1 MEFEKS
7 PSVRS
12 VLLIVLLFFSD
23 RPETKPL
30 VKLRDPAPFSKG
42 SVVSMGRATR
52 TMTPPGS
59 TETVGSHQP
68 PSPWLGE
75 SPRGSRTSFGR
86 RSLRY
91 GQFTGSILSM
101 FPFKVPLC
109 FSRALMLVQ
118 ELFVVN
124 VMFIFTTPLRLT
136 KGWRWMLCKSVRI

>member
-1 MEFEKS
+1 MSRSALLIFTYFFFALIFVYWMEIEKS
-7 PSVRS
+7 PSRGSS
-12 VLLIVLLFFSD
+12 VLNVLLFFSD
-23 RPETKPL
+23 RPETKLL
-30 VKLRDPAPFSKG
+30 VKLRDPVPFTKG

-52 TMTPPGS
+52 TMTPPRS

-91 GQFTGSILSM
+91 GHLTGSILSR

-118 ELFVVN
+118 ELFV
-124 VMFIFTTPLRLT
+124 
-136 KGWRWMLCKSVRI
+136 CS